1 MIYISHSIYI
11 FHVLYI
17 FHMTYRFARD
27 INKIRKD
34 IIDSWARSRKT
45 FRNPTMARLRLT
57 FCSLFSPV
65 WNPRYWNIILTT
77 LLNDNPPQ
85 FLVWTQKKG
94 VFLFPHHSLLCADQL
109 LFCWRKHVSFLCF
122 LLWVIYVYFIYIF
135 FNQFYVFSMM
145 YYLWSYYIH
154 FQFLKSQVRQEFLPS
169 LVCSVYYDTFAGWVK
184 IYKHMG
190 ECKYYHHYLLNV
202 HITYL
207 YPFLTIFI
215 YCVKIKL
222 K

>member
-1 MIYISHSIYI
+1 MIYISHIIYI

-17 FHMTYRFARD
+17 FHKTYRFARD

-135 FNQFYVFSMM
+135 FNPFLCF
-145 YYLWSYYIH
+145 LWCIIYDYITYIFNFWNRRLGKSSY
-154 FQFLKSQVRQEFLPS
+154 QVLSAAFITTPS
-169 LVCSVYYDTFAGWVK
+169 LGEWKYTNIWVSANIIII
-184 IYKHMG
+184 IY
-190 ECKYYHHYLLNV
+190 
-202 HITYL
+202 
-207 YPFLTIFI
+207 
-215 YCVKIKL
+215 
-222 K
+222 

>member
-1 MIYISHSIYI
+1 MIYISHLIYI

-17 FHMTYRFARD
+17 FHKTYRFARD

-94 VFLFPHHSLLCADQL
+94 VFPVSPSFPFMRRPAFILLTEA
-109 LFCWRKHVSFLCF
+109 CF
-122 LLWVIYVYFIYIF
+122 LF
-135 FNQFYVFSMM
+135 VFS
-145 YYLWSYYIH
+145 
-154 FQFLKSQVRQEFLPS
+154 S
-169 LVCSVYYDTFAGWVK
+169 LG
-184 IYKHMG
+184 
-190 ECKYYHHYLLNV
+190 
-202 HITYL
+202 HICVFYL
-207 YPFLTIFI
+207 YFLQSILCVFYDVLFMIILHTFSIFEI
-215 YCVKIKL
+215 AG
-222 K
+222 